1 MPLSSPIT
9 TKLSSKQRD
18 VTKGIV
24 LGMLVSFAVVIY
36 GALANPFEYSEPQTL
51 IERLIIYAYGMI
63 LPTLSLIIA
72 VARVAKHRFFNAEDI
87 DGRSFYEES
96 ERVRRLQS
104 VLQNT
109 LEQFC
114 IVMSVYFLWAF
125 IMPADYMSL
134 IALISVL
141 FFIGRILFM
150 RGYDKGA
157 GARSI
162 GFSLTFYPS
171 VLTVGA
177 IIIYLF
183 YRTFT

>member
-1 MPLSSPIT
+1 MPLSSSIQSKFT
-9 TKLSSKQRD
+9 DKQRD
-18 VTKGIV
+18 VTKGIIV
-24 LGMLVSFAVVIY
+24 GMIVSFVVVAY
-36 GALANPFEYSEPQTL
+36 GALANPFDFAVQQSL
-51 IERLIIYAYGMI
+51 IERLVIYAYGMI

-72 VARVAKHRFFNAEDI
+72 VARVAKHRFFSSDDI
-87 DGRSFYEES
+87 DGRSHYEES
-96 ERVRRLQS
+96 EHVRRLQN

-109 LEQFC
+109 LEQTC
-114 IVMSVYFLWAF
+114 IVASVYFLWAF
-125 IMPADYMSL
+125 IMPGDYMSL
-134 IALISVL
+134 IPLISVL
-141 FFIGRILFM
+141 FFIGRILFI
-150 RGYDKGA
+150 RRYEKGA